1 MRDID
6 LMSPEKVASQY
17 GGDKRKIAQAVQN
30 GIINPTVGLM
40 AGMFIDRMRAAAARE
55 QQPATTVAEE
65 VFERPQVGLAPA
77 REGRPVERGLDA
89 LPVPE
94 DVVPSYES
102 GGIVAF
108 QDTGFVDPRM
118 SRMTPDELEV
128 FNQTGQFP
136 DRLKVTTGADLRRYD
151 PAEMALRS
159 APATTPPVMPRKEEE
174 APETGLGALPKR
186 RSVAELVGDARGM
199 AEQIIGTSKD
209 KVPTQDEALAQV
221 EGLLSKVGFDPQIYK
236 KQQESLKQEREGL
249 KEDRKMA
256 QNMRLLE
263 AGLGIMAGRSPYA
276 FVNIGAGA
284 TPAVKGLAS
293 DIKEIQKAQRDYD
306 KAIRDLDVKQNDL
319 AMGKATATQ
328 ARIDKAQQRVDEK
341 EKNLADL
348 QGRLANTMLSG
359 EIQKEV
365 QKMGS
370 SEFDRKYQLYVKS
383 LKPGEKPTP
392 EGFTKAFAPTGGRG
406 VFTIEDAI
414 TAIQKTDPYM
424 PVDELVKRARD
435 MVGAV
440 NAPAPQA
447 AAPIKAP
454 SEKEFIDKAK
464 ALNPGVSEA
473 ELSAYW
479 KKTYGN
485 R

>member
-40 AGMFIDRMRAAAARE
+40 AGMFIDRMRAAAAKE
-55 QQPATTVAEE
+55 QQPSATVAEE
-65 VFERPQVGLAPA
+65 VFTRPQAGLDAARAAP
-77 REGRPVERGLDA
+77 PVERGLDA

-94 DVVPSYES
+94 DAVPSYES

-118 SRMTPDELEV
+118 SRMTEEELAA
-128 FNQTGQFP
+128 FNETGQFP
-136 DRLKVTTGADLRRYD
+136 DRLKATTGADMRRYD

-159 APATTPPVMPRKEEE
+159 APATTPPVMPRQETP
-174 APETGLGALPKR
+174 PETGLGALPKR
-186 RSVAELVGDARGM
+186 RSVAELVGDARSM
-199 AEQIIGTSKD
+199 AEQIVGGAKD
-209 KVPTQDEALAQV
+209 KVPTQDEAIGQF
-221 EGLLSKVGFDPQIYK
+221 EGLLSKVGFDSQVYK
-236 KQQESLKQEREGL
+236 KQQEQLAKEREGL

-293 DIKEIQKAQRDYD
+293 DIKEIQKTQREYD
-306 KAIRDLDVKQNDL
+306 KAVRDLDVKQNDL
-319 AMGKATATQ
+319 AMGKATGSQ
-328 ARIDKAQQRVDEK
+328 AIIDKAQKRVDDK
-341 EKNLADL
+341 ENKLSDL

-365 QKMGS
+365 QKMGG
-370 SEFDRKYQLYVKS
+370 SEFDRKYQLYLQT
-383 LKPGEKPTP
+383 LKPGEKPSP
-392 EGFTKAFAPTGGRG
+392 EGFTRAFAPTGGRG
-406 VFTIEDAI
+406 VFTIEDALNLVY
-414 TAIQKTDPYM
+414 KSDPYISA
-424 PVDELVKRARD
+424 PEAVQKARE
-435 MVGAV
+435 MLGAV

-447 AAPIKAP
+447 AGPKVMSRADVAATARA
-454 SEKEFIDKAK
+454 SNRTEQEVIDAAK
-464 ALNPGVSEA
+464 SRGF
-473 ELSAYW
+473 
-479 KKTYGN
+479 TIQ
-485 R
+485 